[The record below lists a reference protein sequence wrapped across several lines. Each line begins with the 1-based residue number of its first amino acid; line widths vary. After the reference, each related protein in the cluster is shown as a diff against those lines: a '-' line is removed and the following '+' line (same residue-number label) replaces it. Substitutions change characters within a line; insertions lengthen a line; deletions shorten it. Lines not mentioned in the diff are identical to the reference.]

1 MMNDLKTNPW
11 ILAARPKT
19 ILASIGPVLIGLSI
33 AFHLSQKINTTIALL
48 TLICAILLQIGT
60 NIANDYLDFKK
71 GVDTL
76 ERLGPVRVTSKGLI
90 SEDKMKKALI
100 LILSSAF
107 LCGIYL
113 MIHGGPFIMAI
124 GLLSLYFSYGYTGGP
139 FPLSYNGLGEL
150 AALLFFGPIAV
161 VGTTYLQTHQFD
173 YYSIT
178 LGIGVG
184 LISAAILAVN
194 NLRDIVSDS
203 KLGKKTIAVI
213 FGEKFQRR
221 LIIFLSLM
229 AAFISMSLGIFI
241 KNYLLFSPLILFF
254 LFHSNWKEILYQPI
268 TSLLNNNL
276 ANTAKYLFIY
286 SILTSISLVILK

>member
-1 MMNDLKTNPW
+1 MNDLKTNPW

-113 MIHGGPFIMAI
+113 MIHGGPFIVAI

-150 AALLFFGPIAV
+150 AALLFFWA
-161 VGTTYLQTHQFD
+161 YCSRW
-173 YYSIT
+173 Y
-178 LGIGVG
+178 
-184 LISAAILAVN
+184 
-194 NLRDIVSDS
+194 NL
-203 KLGKKTIAVI
+203 
-213 FGEKFQRR
+213 F
-221 LIIFLSLM
+221 
-229 AAFISMSLGIFI
+229 
-241 KNYLLFSPLILFF
+241 
-254 LFHSNWKEILYQPI
+254 
-268 TSLLNNNL
+268 
-276 ANTAKYLFIY
+276 ANT
-286 SILTSISLVILK
+286 SI